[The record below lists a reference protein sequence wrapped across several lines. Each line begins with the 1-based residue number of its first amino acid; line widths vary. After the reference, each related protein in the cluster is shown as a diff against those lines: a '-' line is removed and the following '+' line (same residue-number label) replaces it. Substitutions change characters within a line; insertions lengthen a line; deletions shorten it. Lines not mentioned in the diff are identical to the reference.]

1 MSYNKNSI
9 NFIFT
14 RINIDSFEKSF
25 IKNIGNNGY
34 EAEYFDF
41 DRLCETDLMIRTVKK
56 DDFMVI
62 SRNGK
67 GKKVNRI
74 LIDAKIPR
82 DDREYLPVV
91 AYENR
96 VLYIPKVRRSMDFL
110 VDENTRSV
118 LRVEYFNNRYV
129 KEEL

>member
-1 MSYNKNSI
+1 
-9 NFIFT
+9 
-14 RINIDSFEKSF
+14 
-25 IKNIGNNGY
+25 
-34 EAEYFDF
+34 
-41 DRLCETDLMIRTVKK
+41 MIRTVKK

>member
-1 MSYNKNSI
+1 M
-9 NFIFT
+9 
-14 RINIDSFEKSF
+14 
-25 IKNIGNNGY
+25 
-34 EAEYFDF
+34 
-41 DRLCETDLMIRTVKK
+41 
-56 DDFMVI
+56 
-62 SRNGK
+62 
-67 GKKVNRI
+67 
-74 LIDAKIPR
+74 
-82 DDREYLPVV
+82 